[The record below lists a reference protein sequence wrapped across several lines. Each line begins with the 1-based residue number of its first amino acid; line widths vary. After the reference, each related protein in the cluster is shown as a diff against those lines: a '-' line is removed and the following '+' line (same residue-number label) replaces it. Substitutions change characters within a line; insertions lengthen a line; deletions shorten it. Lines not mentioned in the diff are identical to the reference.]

1 MNAYGFRKL
10 ALSTTLFFLAALLLP
25 SLSHAQTGQGTIVGT
40 VSDVTGAV
48 IPGVA
53 VTSTN
58 RDTRVNRNTESNA
71 AGIYR
76 IPYLNP
82 GYYEINFETDGFKK
96 LLRSNVQVR
105 SAETVRVNV
114 LLEVGTVVETIEVSA
129 ASQLLE
135 TETSATG
142 DLVPGEILTSVPTPQ
157 MKIQSILWY
166 MAGVTNQGGYGH
178 VAGQR
183 SRAFQATMDG
193 VSGME
198 PVRGAVSTNRFLA
211 TVQHN
216 MQEVK
221 LLTTALPAEY
231 GHSGGGI
238 MNISYKSGTNQL
250 HGLAEERYIYPGLIH
265 RNWQDASV
273 PVGGVNFHLM
283 TATISG
289 PVVLPGYDGRNKTF
303 FLAGFQRHHERASEN
318 NNREVPSPEQLA
330 GDFSFGGVGF
340 PVYDPASLTQLP
352 DGSYTRDQFPNNQ
365 IPVSRFSNVAN
376 TFLGMDP
383 FRGPDNRNSQ
393 AFITPSGPQ
402 DNLSRDTKYRSYRTG
417 SDFKIDH
424 SFSDDH
430 KIFWRFSN
438 YQHRSWNGRWNVAF
452 DNKIF
457 DYRRTPIPINSTQW
471 VVSDSYTINAVTI
484 NEIRLGYNRRK
495 FTRSPESLG
504 QDWAGQ
510 LGIPNVSPA
519 TMPNLGRCS
528 NLNCTGQSDLFAS
541 ARFPEG
547 ESIDVT
553 ENFSFQNNLTMLRG
567 RHTFKMGYE
576 ILRTRANSHIAAEP
590 SGIYAFGG
598 TEFPFRPNTGNH
610 FASFL
615 LGGVRRADY
624 TFDLATWLP
633 RWWTNSFYFQTDWK
647 ATPKLTLNL
656 GVRWQYETPFETK
669 YGQQS
674 QFDPNA
680 IDPLT
685 GRKGALVHAAGPL
698 ASSDR
703 NNFQPRLG
711 MAYNFADDWVF
722 RAGFA
727 INTMDLWTN
736 GLRENF
742 EEYIGAAVI
751 QPEPG
756 NPDIAFH
763 IDQGP
768 PNIALDLAPDGS
780 FPFFGSNFG
789 GRTASWYDPNMR
801 APYVANWNAGF
812 QRQLTPTTMIEVN
825 YQGSAGVGLLN
836 RWNANVV
843 PLDIAS
849 DFETLDTVRRSV
861 QNFKPWPHFGNV
873 NLYSNF
879 GHNSFHSGTIKF
891 EKRYSGGLTLTS
903 FYTRS
908 KSIDEDSDDG
918 AAGGVTYYN
927 RRLEKAM
934 SNYNVP
940 NRWVTYSTYELPYG
954 RGKKWGSNMGK
965 LTDAVVGNWELNNIF
980 TMSNGTPFSIT
991 HSGSGNVY
999 LPGTRRP
1006 DMASGFTY
1014 DDIRVP
1020 WDSHGPNRH
1029 NRNKI
1034 DPWMTAD
1041 VFAAPPSFTPGG
1053 MGRNPIQGPG
1063 MAWWQVSLSK
1073 SIPIGERLK
1082 GTLRFDW
1089 NNPIKYYFFRA
1100 PTSGLNFSNTDSFG
1114 KITRNNGSFSG
1125 IGGRLY
1131 MHMIFRVEF

>member
-1 MNAYGFRKL
+1 MNAYGISKFVL
-10 ALSTTLFFLAALLLP
+10 FTALLMVAALMLP

-40 VSDVTGAV
+40 VSDATGAV

-58 RDTRVNRNTESNA
+58 RDTRVSRATVSNEE
-71 AGIYR
+71 GIFR

-82 GYYEINFETDGFKK
+82 GQYELSFEADGFKK

-105 SAETVRVNV
+105 SSETVRVNAP
-114 LLEVGTVVETIEVSA
+114 LEIGNVVETVEVSA

-135 TETSATG
+135 TETSVTG
-142 DLVPGEILTSVPTPQ
+142 DLVSGEILTSVPTPQ
-157 MKIQSILWY
+157 MKIQTVLYY
-166 MAGVTNQGGYGH
+166 MAGVTNQSGIGH

-183 SRAFQATMDG
+183 ARAFQATMDG

-198 PVRGAVSTNRFLA
+198 PVRGGVSTNRFLA
-211 TVQHN
+211 TVHHN
-216 MQEVK
+216 MSEVK

-265 RNWQDASV
+265 RNWGDARI
-273 PVGGVNFHLM
+273 PEGGVNFHIM
-283 TATISG
+283 SANISG
-289 PVVLPGYDGRNKTF
+289 PVVLPGYNGRNKTF

-318 NNREVPSPEQLA
+318 NDREVPSLEELA

-340 PVYDPASLTQLP
+340 PIYDPASLMQMP
-352 DGSYTRDQFPNNQ
+352 DGSYVKDQFANNQ
-365 IPVSRFSNVAN
+365 IPLSRFSNVAN
-376 TFLGMDP
+376 NFLGMDP
-383 FRGPDNRNSQ
+383 FRAPDNRNNQQ
-393 AFITPSGPQ
+393 AITPSGPQ
-402 DNLSRDTKYRSYRTG
+402 DNLSADTTYRSYRTG

-424 SFSDDH
+424 NFNDKH
-430 KIFWRFSN
+430 RIFWRFSN

-452 DNKIF
+452 KNKIF

-471 VVSDSYTINAVTI
+471 VVSDSYTINPTTI
-484 NEIRLGYNRRK
+484 NEFRLGYNRRK
-495 FTRSPESLG
+495 FSRSPESLDG
-504 QDWAGQ
+504 GWAAT
-510 LGIPNVSPA
+510 LGIPNVSGA

-528 NLNCTGQSDLFAS
+528 NLNCTGQSDLFS
-541 ARFPEG
+541 RARFPEG
-547 ESIDVT
+547 ESVDVT
-553 ENFSFQNNLTMLRG
+553 ENFSFQNNVTMLRG
-567 RHTFKMGYE
+567 KHTFKMGYE
-576 ILRTRANSHIAAEP
+576 LLRTRSNSHIAAEP

-598 TEFPFRPNTGNH
+598 TEAPFTPNTGNH

-615 LGGVRRADY
+615 LGGVRQAEF

-633 RWWTNSFYFQTDWK
+633 RWWTNSFYVQTDWK
-647 ATPKLTLNL
+647 VTPKLTLNL

-669 YGQQS
+669 NGQQS
-674 QFDPNA
+674 QFDPNVA
-680 IDPLT
+680 DPLT
-685 GRKGALVHAAGPL
+685 GNMGALVHRAGPL
-698 ASSDR
+698 SSSDR

-727 INTMDLWTN
+727 VNTMDLWTN
-736 GLRENF
+736 GLQENF
-742 EEYIGAAVI
+742 EEYRGSAII
-751 QPEPG
+751 QQPVG
-756 NPDIAFH
+756 NPDIAFN

-768 PNIALDLAPDGS
+768 PNIALNLASDGS
-780 FPFFGSNFG
+780 FPFFGQNFS
-789 GRTASWYDPNMR
+789 GRTASWYDQNMR

-812 QRQLTPTTMIEVN
+812 QHQLTSTTMIELN

-836 RWNANVV
+836 RWNANAI

-849 DFETLDTVRRSV
+849 DFETLDTVRRSA
-861 QNFKPWPHFGNV
+861 QNFKPWPHFGSV
-873 NLYSNF
+873 NHYSNF
-879 GHNSFHSGTIKF
+879 GHNSYHAATIKF

-908 KSIDEDSDDG
+908 KSIDEDSDDSS
-918 AAGGVTYYN
+918 AGGVSYYQRN
-927 RRLEKAM
+927 LEKAM

-954 RGKKWGSNMGK
+954 RDKKWGSNMGK
-965 LTDAVVGNWELNNIF
+965 LADAIVGNWELNNIF
-980 TMSNGTPFSIT
+980 SVSNGVPFSVT
-991 HSGSGNVY
+991 HSGSGNVF

-1006 DMASGFTY
+1006 NMASGFTY
-1014 DDIRVP
+1014 DDIRIP

-1029 NRNKI
+1029 NRNLV
-1034 DPWMTAD
+1034 DPWMTPDA
-1041 VFAAPPSFTPGG
+1041 FAAPESFTPGT
-1053 MGRNPIQGPG
+1053 MGRNAIQGPG
-1063 MAWWQVSLSK
+1063 MAWWQLSLSK
-1073 SIPIGERLK
+1073 RVPITERFK
-1082 GTLRFDW
+1082 GMFRLDI
-1089 NNPIKYYFFRA
+1089 NNPIKNYFFRN
-1100 PTSGLNFSNTDSFG
+1100 PTSALNFSNTNNFG
-1114 KITRNNGSFSG
+1114 KITNNQGSFSG

>member
-1 MNAYGFRKL
+1 MKSCGFKQFTVL
-10 ALSTTLFFLAALLLP
+10 ATVLFVAALLLP
-25 SLSHAQTGQGTIVGT
+25 PPGQAQTGQGTIVGT
-40 VSDVTGAV
+40 VSDATGAV
-48 IPGVA
+48 IPDVS

-58 RDTRVNRNTESNA
+58 RDTRVNRATVTNA
-71 AGIYR
+71 EGIYR

-82 GYYEINFETDGFKK
+82 GYYEINFEADGFKK
-96 LLRSNVQVR
+96 LLRSNIQVR
-105 SAETVRVNV
+105 SSETVRVNV
-114 LLEVGTVVETIEVSA
+114 PLEIGNVVETVEVSA

-135 TETSATG
+135 TETSVTG
-142 DLVPGEILTSVPTPQ
+142 DLVPGEILTSVPIPQ

-166 MAGVTNQGGYGH
+166 MAGMTNQGGYGH

-198 PVRGAVSTNRFLA
+198 PVRGGVSTNRFLA

-216 MQEVK
+216 MAEVK

-265 RNWQDASV
+265 RNWQDASI
-273 PVGGVNFHLM
+273 PQGGVNFHLM

-289 PVVLPGYDGRNKTF
+289 PVVLPGYNGRNKAF

-318 NNREVPSPEQLA
+318 NNREVPSAAELA

-340 PVYDPASLTQLP
+340 PIYDPTSLVQMP
-352 DGSYTRDQFPNNQ
+352 DGTYVKDQFPNNQ
-365 IPVSRFSNVAN
+365 IPTSRFSNVAN
-376 TFLGMDP
+376 NFLGMTP
-383 FRGPDNRNSQ
+383 FRAPDNRNNQ
-393 AFITPSGPQ
+393 AFVSPSGPQ
-402 DNLSRDTKYRSYRTG
+402 DNLSADTKYRSYRTG

-424 SFSDDH
+424 NFNDKH
-430 KIFWRFSN
+430 RIFWRFSN

-471 VVSDSYTINAVTI
+471 VVSDSYTINPTTI
-484 NEIRLGYNRRK
+484 NEFRLGYNRRK
-495 FTRSPESLG
+495 FSRSPESLG
-504 QDWAGQ
+504 GDWAAT
-510 LGIPNVSPA
+510 LGIPNVSGA

-528 NLNCTGQSDLFAS
+528 NQNCTGQSDLFSS

-553 ENFSFQNNLTMLRG
+553 ENFSFQNNVTMLRG
-567 RHTFKMGYE
+567 MHTFKMGYE
-576 ILRTRANSHIAAEP
+576 LLRTRSSSHVAAEP

-598 TEFPFRPNTGNH
+598 TEAPFTPNTGNH

-615 LGGVRRADY
+615 LGGVRRAEF

-633 RWWTNSFYFQTDWK
+633 RWWTNSFYIQTDWK

-656 GVRWQYETPFETK
+656 GMRWQYETPFETK

-674 QFDPNA
+674 QFDPTA
-680 IDPLT
+680 TDPLT
-685 GRKGALVHAAGPL
+685 GKTGALVHAAGPL
-698 ASSDR
+698 SSSDR

-711 MAYNFADDWVF
+711 MAYNFAQDWVF

-736 GLRENF
+736 GLQENF
-742 EEYIGAAVI
+742 EEYRGTAIVQ
-751 QPEPG
+751 QPTG
-756 NPDIAFH
+756 NPDIAFN
-763 IDQGP
+763 INQGP
-768 PNIALDLAPDGS
+768 PSISLDLAPDGS
-780 FPFFGSNFG
+780 FPFSGANFS
-789 GRTASWYDPNMR
+789 GRTASWYDQNMR

-812 QRQLTPTTMIEVN
+812 QRQLTSTTMIEVN
-825 YQGSAGVGLLN
+825 YQGSVGVGLLN

-843 PLDIAS
+843 PLDIAD
-849 DFETLDTVRRSV
+849 DFETLDTVHRSV
-861 QNFKPWPHFGNV
+861 QNYKPWSHFGNV

-879 GHNSFHSGTIKF
+879 GHNSYHAATIKF

-918 AAGGVTYYN
+918 SAGGVSYYN
-927 RRLEKAM
+927 RSLEKAM
-934 SNYNVP
+934 SSYNVP
-940 NRWVTYSTYELPYG
+940 NKWVTYSTYALPYG
-954 RGKKWGSNMGK
+954 RGRKWGSNIGK
-965 LTDAVVGNWELNNIF
+965 VADAVIGNWELNNIL
-980 TMSNGTPFSIT
+980 TISNGTPFDIT

-1014 DDIRVP
+1014 DDIAIP

-1029 NRNKI
+1029 NRNNI
-1034 DPWMTAD
+1034 DPWMTPDA
-1041 VFAAPPSFTPGG
+1041 FAAPASFTPGD
-1053 MGRNPIQGPG
+1053 MGRNPIKGPG
-1063 MAWWQVSLSK
+1063 VAWWQVSLAK
-1073 SIPIGERLK
+1073 TIPIGERFK
-1082 GTLRFDW
+1082 GMLRFDM
-1089 NNPIKYYFFRA
+1089 NNPIKYYNFRN
-1100 PTSGLNFSNTDSFG
+1100 PTSGLNFSNTRSFG

-1131 MHMIFRVEF
+1131 MHMIFRLEF